1 MLSAWSPCSS
11 RSISPCGS
19 PTQLAATTL
28 KGSWSYDVVY
38 LPTHLG
44 LLLLYSIKLSLKNKN
59 IQNFKFII
67 FSLSLN
73 LNLKPLDFKT
83 KVDLFFLYL
92 FFFILKYV
100 S

>member
-44 LLLLYSIKLSLKNKN
+44 LLILYSIKLFLKN
-59 IQNFKFII
+59 IHSFKFVI

-73 LNLKPLDFKT
+73 LSLK
-83 KVDLFFLYL
+83 
-92 FFFILKYV
+92 
-100 S
+100 